1 MSQVEVAPR
10 ARADVDEIWT
20 YIARRDLRAA
30 ERWVRQLSKRFRMLG
45 RQPLIGESVG
55 ELCPGL
61 RRIPYG
67 NYVVYYERDGNVVR
81 IRRVVHGARDVSQ
94 FWGNFE

>member
-1 MSQVEVAPR
+1 
-10 ARADVDEIWT
+10 
-20 YIARRDLRAA
+20 
-30 ERWVRQLSKRFRMLG
+30 MLG

-55 ELCPGL
+55 ELSPGL

-67 NYVVYYERDGNVVR
+67 KYVIYYEHEGSIVR

>member
-45 RQPLIGESVG
+45 RQPLIGESAG
-55 ELCPGL
+55 ELSPGL
-61 RRIPYG
+61 RCIPYG
-67 NYVVYYERDGNVVR
+67 NYVVYYERDGNIVR

>member
-1 MSQVEVAPR
+1 
-10 ARADVDEIWT
+10 
-20 YIARRDLRAA
+20 
-30 ERWVRQLSKRFRMLG
+30 MLG

-55 ELCPGL
+55 ELSPGL

-67 NYVVYYERDGNVVR
+67 NYVVYYEQDGNVVR

>member
-1 MSQVEVAPR
+1 MSRVEVAPR

-20 YIARRDLRAA
+20 YIARRELRAA
-30 ERWVRQLSKRFRMLG
+30 ERWVRQLIKRYQMLG

-55 ELCPGL
+55 ELSPGL
-61 RRIPYG
+61 RRIPFG
-67 NYVVYYERDGNVVR
+67 NYVIYYEHDGNIVR